1 MGRETRRTRGSILVV
16 SLWLLATLAVL
27 AISLAGLLSG
37 ETRLMRYRLARL
49 QAKTWAR
56 AGVYL
61 AMQRLGRDVQTG
73 EEAFDW
79 LGDAWALPAQDVRV
93 SDGSLAIRII
103 DEERKLDLN
112 AAGEPLLGDFLD
124 DAAAARAIAAYRD
137 DAHRPL
143 VRLEELWE
151 LPCLPDDEAVRQR
164 LAESATVGTSGRV
177 NINTVNRDVLAAFIA
192 DEGLVTRLVE
202 SRPGPDGRLGTAD
215 DCVAV
220 MAGTAAADLA
230 SCSGVDQQALV
241 SLLTQQSFEVRSS
254 VFRVLVVAAVEALG
268 VRYRVEVVVRRGA
281 GASGDIVVLAHQP
294 FQILAW
300 REG

>member
-1 MGRETRRTRGSILVV
+1 MSDVLPTHCQVALKEWASVVEAFSRGEQLVLV
-16 SLWLLATLAVL
+16 RKGGLAEARSGFTLA
-27 AISLAGLLSG
+27 S
-37 ETRLMRYRLARL
+37 RLFLFYPTFEHQTVNYARSSFTHL
-49 QAKTWAR
+49 
-56 AGVYL
+56 
-61 AMQRLGRDVQTG
+61 
-73 EEAFDW
+73 F
-79 LGDAWALPAQDVRV
+79 
-93 SDGSLAIRII
+93 
-103 DEERKLDLN
+103 
-112 AAGEPLLGDFLD
+112 
-124 DAAAARAIAAYRD
+124 
-137 DAHRPL
+137 
-143 VRLEELWE
+143 
-151 LPCLPDDEAVRQR
+151 DEALRQR
-164 LAESATVGTSGRV
+164 LAESATVWTSGRV

-268 VRYRVEVVVRRGA
+268 VRYRVEAVVRRGA
-281 GASGDIVVLAHQP
+281 GASGDTVVLAHQP